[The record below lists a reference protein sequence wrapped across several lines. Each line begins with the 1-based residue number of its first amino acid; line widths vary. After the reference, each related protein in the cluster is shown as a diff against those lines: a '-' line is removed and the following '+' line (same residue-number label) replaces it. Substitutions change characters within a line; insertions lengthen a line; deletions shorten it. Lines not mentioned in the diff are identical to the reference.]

1 MKIEGL
7 RQHKRYQVKLPIE
20 LQSIDAVPGQPNPPL
35 LRFKT
40 KTRDISLGGLQID
53 LADNLEGLDANWASA
68 WFRERYFWIHLM
80 GIPTIPEGLF
90 SKAKVVHLEEHDQTR
105 PEGAGLEFQDLHRS
119 ILDKLKRFLETLTT
133 SS

>member
-7 RQHKRYQVKLPIE
+7 RQFKRYRIKLPIE
-20 LQSIDAVPGQPNPPL
+20 LQSIDAIPGHSQLPP

-53 LADNLEGLDANWASA
+53 LVNHLEDLDPNWQTS
-68 WFRERYFWIHLM
+68 WFRDRYFWIHLM
-80 GIPTIPEGLF
+80 GISTIPEGLF
-90 SKAKVVHLEEHDQTR
+90 SKAKVVHLEEKDNTR
-105 PEGAGLEFQDLHRS
+105 PEGVGMEFQDLHRG
-119 ILDKLKRFLETLTT
+119 ILDKLKQFLNNLTT